1 MVSGKVV
8 KTGQTADVLKKEPT
22 GIPNR
27 LDAGSEGQ
35 GRIKGESGVL
45 KDRVLLT
52 ETERFPSGDQERRMR
67 SVRMGISGEEK
78 ALLGSRSTGSITAQ
92 RTGAQ
97 LPKTGSCS
105 VTEDT
110 RASKTGPDLGGRG
123 ALLTGSSASE
133 TPVRSANVFL
143 CLHCGLRPV
152 LA

>member
-67 SVRMGISGEEK
+67 SVRTGISEEEK
-78 ALLGSRSTGSITAQ
+78 ALLGS
-92 RTGAQ
+92 
-97 LPKTGSCS
+97 
-105 VTEDT
+105 
-110 RASKTGPDLGGRG
+110 
-123 ALLTGSSASE
+123 
-133 TPVRSANVFL
+133 
-143 CLHCGLRPV
+143 
-152 LA
+152 